1 MKVQEVL
8 RLSEER
14 KVPQHPQ
21 WMESNLVNTR
31 WLDRW
36 NRRWCDGSHQPLLV
50 YLQNLLLLN
59 SLGVVITKIII
70 LRVIIVRIKGL
81 HEVTTA
87 QVIVNGDSVTA
98 VTSGSTEGL
107 IPPKTAKQKLA
118 RKNKLK
124 AKSTLMLVI
133 PDEHLLKFHACKD
146 ANLPSAWNNI
156 ALIMGNKS
164 DLDTLSM
171 DDLYNNLKVYEF
183 EIKGQSS
190 SSSNSQNVAF
200 VSFDNTSS
208 TNETA
213 NTTHNVSAASSKDQA
228 STASYNDDDVI
239 DRSQM
244 EVAMLTM
251 RVKRRDHFAREY
263 RAPRIQGNRNRDAPI
278 RNAPVDT
285 STTNALVVQDGIDRT
300 GLGYDG
306 HVNKHEVLNNVVD
319 RCECD
324 GDDNQV
330 NDRFKKSEGYH
341 IVSSPYTRNYMPPK
355 ADLSFAGLDYYVFKS
370 KLSETITSVSKIEI
384 NASKTSKDSL
394 EKPKTIRSS
403 ASIIKD

>member
-1 MKVQEVL
+1 
-8 RLSEER
+8 
-14 KVPQHPQ
+14 
-21 WMESNLVNTR
+21 
-31 WLDRW
+31 
-36 NRRWCDGSHQPLLV
+36 
-50 YLQNLLLLN
+50 
-59 SLGVVITKIII
+59 
-70 LRVIIVRIKGL
+70 
-81 HEVTTA
+81 
-87 QVIVNGDSVTA
+87 
-98 VTSGSTEGL
+98 
-107 IPPKTAKQKLA
+107 
-118 RKNKLK
+118 
-124 AKSTLMLVI
+124 
-133 PDEHLLKFHACKD
+133 
-146 ANLPSAWNNI
+146 
-156 ALIMGNKS
+156 MGNKS

-228 STASYNDDDVI
+228 STASYNDDDVMFYFF
-239 DRSQM
+239 SNQ
-244 EVAMLTM
+244 
-251 RVKRRDHFAREY
+251 
-263 RAPRIQGNRNRDAPI
+263 
-278 RNAPVDT
+278 
-285 STTNALVVQDGIDRT
+285 SNALQT

-384 NASKTSKDSL
+384 NASKTTASVSTARHVNNVASRPNVNIAL
-394 EKPKTIRSS
+394 PKTYSYFKAHSPDQGIFDSGCSRHMTENKSYLIDYQEIDGGFV
-403 ASIIKD
+403 AFGGNAKG